1 MGPPLADPRCACEGA
16 SLKVRNVRNVVAYL
30 DPGTGSMLLQALA
43 GGVAGVA
50 VVGKLYW
57 RRLKR
62 LVVRRGAGDELQ

>member
-1 MGPPLADPRCACEGA
+1 MRLALG
-16 SLKVRNVRNVVAYL
+16 YL
-30 DPGTGSMLLQALA
+30 DAGSGSLILQTLA

-62 LVVRRGAGDELQ
+62 VFVRRGAGEDAD